1 MLFKDYN
8 IDMFLKELSSDA
20 PSPGGGSTA
29 ALVSA
34 LSGALNSMVYSLTI
48 GKKMFESL
56 SIENKEKMMEF
67 NKKANDFIKNSKE
80 FMEKDRRDFL
90 ELMNSYKMPKST
102 DEEII
107 IRKNKIKEYTIKA
120 METPLN
126 LAKECLGFYDNIAFA
141 VEYGNKNLVS
151 DAGVAAIL
159 LHSAIESAI
168 INVKVNLN
176 SLRNDDKFLNL
187 EDECNEILNNSISRK
202 TYLLN
207 IVGELIYP
215 AK

>member
-8 IDMFLKELSSDA
+8 IEMFLKELSSDA

-56 SIENKEKMMEF
+56 SMENKEKMMEF

-107 IRKNKIKEYTIKA
+107 IRKNKIKECTIKA

-159 LHSAIESAI
+159 LHSAIESAL

>member
-107 IRKNKIKEYTIKA
+107 IRKNKIKEYSKVINKKNKVI
-120 METPLN
+120 L
-126 LAKECLGFYDNIAFA
+126 FY
-141 VEYGNKNLVS
+141 
-151 DAGVAAIL
+151 
-159 LHSAIESAI
+159 
-168 INVKVNLN
+168 
-176 SLRNDDKFLNL
+176 
-187 EDECNEILNNSISRK
+187 K
-202 TYLLN
+202 TYFIIFTFL
-207 IVGELIYP
+207 
-215 AK
+215 

>member
-1 MLFKDYN
+1 MLFKAYN
-8 IDMFLKELSSDA
+8 IEMFLKELSSDA

-56 SIENKEKMMEF
+56 SMENKEKMMEF

-107 IRKNKIKEYTIKA
+107 IRKNKIKECTIKA

-159 LHSAIESAI
+159 LHSAIESAL